1 MQGEYKG
8 MKTLT
13 KLLTGIALISGLNL
27 SNIYNSFSQEIKNAM
42 LIYISA
48 DKKEEK
54 ISKIDSIKPHKL
66 SYTAPAMGLIM
77 ESLSPEEVG
86 FDPPIR
92 LYILNKKEKGID
104 IIPAVIEGAGWYNF
118 SKDHSKKTLREIY
131 SIFNDA
137 PKEALNILEPI
148 KYRLSTEKNDYS
160 QDVKNAFLAYVS
172 LDEKEPTT
180 FNVDS
185 IKPFK
190 FSYKTPSSSKVDF
203 DLPIKLYIIKTIK
216 KRKSLHAIPTILKWG
231 YDFSK
236 DPKKTKKEVYNILTA
251 PKDSISVSEP
261 VKYWSSD
268 MFFELIG
275 NDEKR
280 NKGK

>member
-1 MQGEYKG
+1 

-13 KLLTGIALISGLNL
+13 KILTTTALIAGLNL
-27 SNIYNSFSQEIKNAM
+27 SNIYNGFSQEIKNAM

-54 ISKIDSIKPHKL
+54 ISKIDSIKSYKL

-77 ESLSPEEVG
+77 EALSPEEVG

-92 LYILNKKEKGID
+92 LYILNKTEKGLD
-104 IIPAVIEGAGWYNF
+104 VIPATIKGAGWYDF
-118 SKDHSKKTLREIY
+118 SKDHSKKTLREVY
-131 SIFNDA
+131 SIFNDT
-137 PKEALNILEPI
+137 PKEALNISEPVE
-148 KYRLSTEKNDYS
+148 YRLSIEKNVYS
-160 QDVKNAFLAYVS
+160 QDVKNALLAYVS
-172 LDEKEPTT
+172 LDEKEQTT

-185 IKPFK
+185 IKPCN
-190 FSYKTPSSSKVDF
+190 FSYKTPSSSKIDF

-216 KRKSLHAIPTILKWG
+216 KRKNLHAIPTILKWG

-236 DPKKTKKEVYNILTA
+236 DPKKTKKEVYNLLTI

-275 NDEKR
+275 KD
-280 NKGK
+280 GKK

>member
-1 MQGEYKG
+1 

-13 KLLTGIALISGLNL
+13 KLLTTTALIAGLNF
-27 SNIYNSFSQEIKNAM
+27 SNVYNSFSQEIKNAM
-42 LIYISA
+42 LIYISGG
-48 DKKEEK
+48 KKEEK
-54 ISKIDSIKPHKL
+54 ISQIDSIKPYKL
-66 SYTAPAMGLIM
+66 SYTAPAMGLLM
-77 ESLSPEEVG
+77 EALSPEEVG

-92 LYILNKKEKGID
+92 LYILNKKEKGFE

-137 PKEALNILEPI
+137 PKEALNISEPV
-148 KYRLSTEKNDYS
+148 KYRLSAEKNAYS
-160 QDVKNAFLAYVS
+160 QDVKNALLAYVS

-185 IKPFK
+185 IKPYK
-190 FSYKTPSSSKVDF
+190 LSYNTPSYSKIDF
-203 DLPIKLYIIKTIK
+203 DLPIKLYLIKTIK

-275 NDEKR
+275 KTEKEDEK
-280 NKGK
+280 K